1 MDPITIFATV
11 STLWAGVQK
20 AVQFG
25 REAQDILGQL
35 SQWAQAVDD
44 LDQAIHKEKKKPKL
58 FQKLKLGNATAE
70 AFDEYTARIQLREYE
85 AEIRHMFLYG
95 SLQHLGMDGLREFYE
110 IRRKIRE
117 KSIRERQEQQ
127 YRRKELVEHVMTGGM
142 IVLILGAGGFALW
155 VMISLLIGG

>member
-1 MDPITIFATV
+1 MDPVTLFATV
-11 STLWAGVQK
+11 STVWAGVKK
-20 AVQFG
+20 AVEFG

-58 FQKLKLGNATAE
+58 FQKLKRGNATAE
-70 AFDEYTARIQLREYE
+70 AFDEYTAKVKTREQE

-95 SLQHLGMDGLREFYE
+95 ALNHLGMDGLREFYE

-117 KSIRERQEQQ
+117 KRIREIQDQQLRREQ
-127 YRRKELVEHVMTGGM
+127 LIEHLTTGGL
-142 IVLILGAGGFALW
+142 IVAIVGAGAFLLY
-155 VMISLLIGG
+155 VMISLVIGG